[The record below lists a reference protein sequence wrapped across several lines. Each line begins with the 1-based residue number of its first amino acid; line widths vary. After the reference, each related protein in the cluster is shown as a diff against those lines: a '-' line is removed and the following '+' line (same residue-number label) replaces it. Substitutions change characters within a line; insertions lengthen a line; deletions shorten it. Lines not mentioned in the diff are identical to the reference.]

1 MSRLPIYVT
10 VEANEPFKL
19 EQELQQRAIEG
30 YRALFPVEFNNGKTV
45 IVMQREPQPGDEP
58 SVYETRGIRTL

>member
-10 VEANEPFKL
+10 VEVNEPFKF

-30 YRALFPVEFNNGKTV
+30 
-45 IVMQREPQPGDEP
+45 PQPGDEP